1 MNTRPD
7 CRHRPLIEELEPRLL
22 YSADLALAL
31 PDSPSIAVEQ
41 RLLGADGEF
50 AVQADEQNSA
60 RLEVVF
66 IDTRVDN
73 YQQLL
78 EDIREKTSDSRVL
91 EVVLIDSQADGLA
104 QVGDFLALQRNV
116 DALHLISHGSDGSV
130 QLGSSALDMD
140 TLRRDTGQIQAWGN
154 AFSSDADILLY
165 GCDVAAGTEG
175 KAFVDRLAELTGAD
189 VAASIDLTGS
199 ANWGGDWQLEYRD
212 GKIEAALALDAA
224 GQYSW
229 IGTLAAPTLDLDGND
244 SSGTIG
250 ANYTATNPVTP
261 GPVAIT
267 DIDAKLADSDST
279 NLSSLTVSIGNLLNG
294 TDESLAAVTTG
305 TSITASY
312 VGGTG
317 VLTLSGTDSVAHYQQ
332 VLRTVTYQNA
342 ASAPDRTART
352 ITFEA
357 SDGSA
362 TSNLGTATVNWSYA
376 LHQFNTSSYSEN
388 DGTINWNGAWTE
400 FNDGATN
407 PSGGLVTLS
416 GGMLD
421 RAIPVLLGDSTLRGV
436 QFGIDLSGA
445 THAALSFDYRLSGAS
460 LASYSTIQVDVSSD
474 GTNWTTVFNTSPGST
489 FWSASPAF
497 DLAPYASAPTQ
508 IRLLSSSSAVLS
520 VTASIQFDNVEVVY
534 DSYGAAP
541 VLANATASFTED
553 GAAVP
558 VAPSPGTLSDADSAN
573 LVELVASL
581 SNPLNGTAESLSANV
596 AGTGITASWDAGTAT
611 LTLTGNDTLAN
622 YQQVLQTL
630 SYFNSSN
637 APDPSSRI
645 VTLMASDG
653 VNHSNVAT
661 STVTVT
667 AVNDAP
673 VNSVPAAQSTNE
685 DTPLVF
691 SSANGN
697 AISIADLDAG
707 TSPVQV
713 SLTATNGVLTLT
725 GTTGLSFASGDGSA
739 DASMS
744 FTGTVADIN
753 AALDGLSF
761 APDANYNGAAS
772 VQIATSDL
780 GNTGSG
786 GALSDTDAVA
796 ITVVSVNDPPV
807 ITSNGGGAA
816 AAVNVAENTTA
827 VTTVAA
833 TDVDLPAQTL
843 SYSIVGGADQARFT
857 LDGTTGVLGFVAT
870 PNFEAPADSN
880 VDNVYDVTVQVAD
893 GNGGT
898 DTQAISVTVTNVNEA
913 PGAANDNASGN
924 EDSVIA
930 GNVLA
935 NDSDPENDALTASLV
950 AGPANGSLVLNPDGS
965 FSYTPS
971 ANWNGSDSF
980 TYRAND
986 GALDSTVATVTL
998 TVSPVNDAPTAANT
1012 TINVTEDAAYAGTL
1026 PAASD
1031 VEGDTVNYA
1040 LGSAAADG
1048 TAVVNSNGSFSYTPN
1063 ADFSGSDS
1071 FTYTVDDG
1079 NGGANSYLVSVSVAA
1094 VNDAPIA
1101 AGDVASGMQATAIV
1115 GNVLANDSDP
1125 DGDPLTASL
1134 IAGPIQGS
1142 LMLNSD
1148 GSFSYIPNLG
1158 FNGNDSFTY
1167 VASDGSLNS
1176 GVVTATLTVSPIGN
1190 IPANPLPPAN
1200 PPVDPPPP
1208 SGVPVNPL
1216 STSNPPADPRSSSPV
1231 DPARVGVMPAAP
1243 RASQSSVVLP
1253 SFSAQEASR
1262 TMQLALDGRYE
1273 IATTRLSQPFIN
1285 RHEEFTGPTQLEA
1298 WLTQLLD
1305 STRVDN
1311 ADNTLHSLI
1320 SPDLTLELTEDKHF
1334 KAAIYLEEAKISVL
1348 VLSAGAV
1355 WWGVRAGGLLASLLT
1370 SLPAWRSLDVLP
1382 VLRDEGPWRTD
1393 EDTNRSSRRGGLETP
1408 ADENAG

>member
-7 CRHRPLIEELEPRLL
+7 FRRRPLIEELEPRLL

-31 PDSPSIAVEQ
+31 PDGPSIAVEQ

-50 AVQADEQNSA
+50 AGQAGEQKSA

-78 EDIREKTSDSRVL
+78 NDIREQNSGNRAI
-91 EVVLIDSQADGLA
+91 EVVLIDSQVDGLA

-116 DALHLISHGSDGSV
+116 DAIHLISHGSDGSI
-130 QLGSSALDMD
+130 QLGSSPLDLD
-140 TLRRDTGQIQAWGN
+140 TLLHDAGQIQAWGN
-154 AFSSDADILLY
+154 ALSPDADILLY
-165 GCDVAAGTEG
+165 GCDVAAGTAG
-175 KAFVDRLAELTGAD
+175 RAFVDRLAQLTGAD
-189 VAASIDLTGS
+189 VAASIDLSGS
-199 ANWGGDWQLEYRD
+199 ASRGGDWQLEYRD
-212 GKIEAALALDAA
+212 GTIETPLAFDAT

-229 IGTLAAPTLDLDGND
+229 SGTLAAPTLDLDAND

-267 DIDAKLADSDST
+267 DIDARLTDSDST

-362 TSNLGTATVNWSYA
+362 TSNLGIATVNWTYA
-376 LHQFNTSSYSEN
+376 LHQFNASSYSEN

-400 FNDGATN
+400 FNDGATD
-407 PSGGLVTLS
+407 PSSGRVTVSGGV
-416 GGMLD
+416 LD
-421 RAIPVLLGDSTLRGV
+421 RAIPLLGDSTLRGV
-436 QFGIDLSGA
+436 QFGIALSNA
-445 THAALSFDYRLSGAS
+445 THAELSFDYRLSGAS
-460 LASYSTIQVDVSSD
+460 LIGNSTIQVDVSGD
-474 GTNWTTVFNTSPGST
+474 GTSWTTVFSISPGST
-489 FWSASPAF
+489 LWSASPAI
-497 DLAPYASAPTQ
+497 DLAPYASATTQ
-508 IRLLSSSSAVLS
+508 IRLLSSSTAVLS
-520 VTASIQFDNVEVVY
+520 VAASIQFDDIEVSF
-534 DSYGAAP
+534 DRNGAAP
-541 VLANATASFTED
+541 TLANTSASFTED
-553 GAAVP
+553 GPAVP
-558 VAPSPGTLSDADSAN
+558 VAPNPGTLNDADSAN
-573 LVELVASL
+573 LMELVATL
-581 SNPLNGTAESLSANV
+581 SNPLNGSAESLSANV
-596 AGTGITASWDAGTAT
+596 AGTSITASWDAGSAT
-611 LTLTGNDTLAN
+611 LTLTGNDTLAH
-622 YQQVLQTL
+622 YQQVLQTV

-637 APDPSSRI
+637 TPDPSSRI
-645 VTLMASDG
+645 ITLMASDG

-661 STVTVT
+661 STVTVS

-673 VNSVPAAQSTNE
+673 VNSVPPAQSTSE

-691 SSANGN
+691 STANGN
-697 AISIADLDAG
+697 AVSIADLDAG

-713 SLTATNGVLTLT
+713 SLTATNGVLTLAGT
-725 GTTGLSFASGDGSA
+725 GGLSFVSGDGNA

-744 FTGTVADIN
+744 FSGTLADIN

-761 APDANYNGAAS
+761 QPALNYTGAAG

-786 GALSDTDAVA
+786 GALSDSDAVA
-796 ITVVSVNDPPV
+796 ITVVPVNDPPV

-843 SYSIVGGADQARFT
+843 SYAIVGGADQAQFT
-857 LDGTTGVLGFVAT
+857 INASTGALGFVSA

-880 VDNVYDVTVQVAD
+880 ADNVYDVTVQVAD

-898 DTQAISVTVTNVNEA
+898 DTQAVSVTVTNVNEA
-913 PGAANDNASGN
+913 PSAANDNASGN

-930 GNVLA
+930 GNVLV

-965 FSYTPS
+965 FSYTPN

-980 TYRAND
+980 TYRASD
-986 GALDSTVATVTL
+986 GALDSTVTTVTL

-1012 TINVTEDAAYAGTL
+1012 TINATEDTAYAGTL

-1031 VEGDTVNYA
+1031 VDGDPVSYA
-1040 LGSAAADG
+1040 LGSAAANG
-1048 TAVVNSNGSFSYTPN
+1048 TAVVNSSGSFSYTPN
-1063 ADFSGSDS
+1063 ADFNGNDG
-1071 FTYTVDDG
+1071 FTYTVADG
-1079 NGGANSYLVSVSVAA
+1079 NGGSNTYLVAISVAA
-1094 VNDAPIA
+1094 VNDAPNA
-1101 AGDVASGMQATAIV
+1101 AGDVASGMQATVIV
-1115 GNVLANDSDP
+1115 GNVLVNDSDP

-1134 IAGPIQGS
+1134 VAGPAQG
-1142 LMLNSD
+1142 LLVLNPD
-1148 GSFSYIPNLG
+1148 GSFSYTPNLS
-1158 FNGNDSFTY
+1158 FSGNDSFTY
-1167 VASDGSLNS
+1167 LASDGSLYS
-1176 GVVTATLTVSPIGN
+1176 GVVTATLTVNPIGN
-1190 IPANPLPPAN
+1190 IPSAPLPPAK
-1200 PPVDPPPP
+1200 
-1208 SGVPVNPL
+1208 
-1216 STSNPPADPRSSSPV
+1216 PPADLLSSSKRPVDPRSSSSPPV
-1231 DPARVGVMPAAP
+1231 DPALVVTMPAAP
-1243 RASQSSVVLP
+1243 PVSQSSGTLP
-1253 SFSAQEASR
+1253 SLPAQEESR
-1262 TMQLALDGRYE
+1262 EGQAALDGGYE
-1273 IATTRLSQPFIN
+1273 TATTRLSQPIVN
-1285 RHEEFTGPTQLEA
+1285 RYEEFTGPTQLDA

-1305 STRVDN
+1305 STRVDD
-1311 ADNTLHSLI
+1311 AGSTLDNLI
-1320 SPDLTLELTEDKHF
+1320 SPEVTIELTQDKNF

-1355 WWGVRAGGLLASLLT
+1355 WWGLRAGGLLASLLT
-1370 SLPAWRSLDVLP
+1370 SLPAWRALDVLP
-1382 VLRDEGPWRTD
+1382 VLRDKEDEEVPWDPD
-1393 EDTNRSSRRGGLETP
+1393 EDPSRPPRQGRPETP
-1408 ADENAG
+1408 LDEIAG